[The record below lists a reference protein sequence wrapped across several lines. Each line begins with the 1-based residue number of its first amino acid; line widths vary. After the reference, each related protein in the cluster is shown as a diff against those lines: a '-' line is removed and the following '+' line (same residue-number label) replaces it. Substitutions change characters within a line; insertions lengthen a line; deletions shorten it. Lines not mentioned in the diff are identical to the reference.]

1 MSEKLHRKSNRFKS
15 NLIKIGDLISIVK
28 ESFGLEK
35 SLNIMAL
42 KEIWPLVTNFEIAK
56 YSQPD
61 YFDKE
66 NNLVIAVKSGAL
78 ATDLSMQ
85 KVNIVSKLKE
95 ATKNTNII
103 FKDVRFINRS

>member
-1 MSEKLHRKSNRFKS
+1 MAERKLNRSKS
-15 NLIKIGDLISIVK
+15 NLTKIGDLISIIK

-42 KEIWPLVTNFEIAK
+42 KEIWPLITNFETAK

-78 ATDLSMQ
+78 ATNLSMQ
-85 KVNIVSKLKE
+85 KNTLVSKLRE
-95 ATKNTNII
+95 ATKNTNIT
-103 FKDVRFINRS
+103 FKDVRFINKSTG